1 MRILRQSIFSIF
13 AAGLLLSSCMKA
25 KEDAIQDTEMLVAS
39 TIIDMAYE
47 MDFSSG
53 ADQSAQNNSYH
64 SSIEAE
70 SPNPLPCATI
80 TVETAND
87 GGFPRT
93 FTVDFGTGCEY
104 NGITR
109 SGILVIT
116 LSNYFMSPGSHMT
129 IERQNYS
136 MNDWNIAG
144 SVHFVNE
151 TTDANMPQWTRST
164 SNSVFTS
171 PVGLSY
177 TSVGNR
183 TVRQIEGY
191 GNLDLND
198 NVYEISSGTHTV
210 TKNNGS
216 SMTINILSPIIKAMD
231 CEYLSTGIMHVNG
244 ELLNGDIDYGEGEC
258 DNKAI
263 YTHHN
268 GLTFT
273 INL

>member
-1 MRILRQSIFSIF
+1 MKILRHSLFGLF
-13 AAGLLLSSCMKA
+13 AAGLLFTSCTKA
-25 KEDAIQDTEMLVAS
+25 KEDAIQDTELLVAS
-39 TIIDMAYE
+39 TMIDMAYE

-70 SPNPLPCATI
+70 ASNPSPCATI
-80 TVETAND
+80 TVETANN
-87 GGFPRT
+87 GGFPRV
-93 FTVDFGTGCEY
+93 FTVDFGSGCEY

-109 SGILVIT
+109 SGVLVIT
-116 LSNYFMSPGSHMT
+116 LSDYFMSTGAEMT
-129 IERQNYS
+129 VERQNYVV
-136 MNDWNIAG
+136 NDWQVSG

-151 TTDANMPQWTRST
+151 TTDDNMPQWTRST
-164 SNSVFTS
+164 TNSVFTS
-171 PVGLSY
+171 PIGISY

-183 TVRQIEGY
+183 TVQQIEGH
-191 GNLDLND
+191 GNLDLDD
-198 NVYEISSGTHTV
+198 NVYEISAGSHTV

-216 SMTINILSPIIKAMD
+216 SLTINILSPVVKSMA
-231 CEYLSTGIMHVNG
+231 CEYISSGVMHVDG
-244 ELLNGDIDYGEGEC
+244 ELLNGEIDYGNGDC
-258 DNKAI
+258 DNQAV